1 MSRPHIRGPGY
12 SGSMSAPGYEVPYA
26 SNYDSEN
33 QFFTG
38 AVPGSS
44 YVGDVGDHWYAY
56 PTTIG
61 FPTFLYDIFGG
72 DDKGSGRASHGGH
85 GHGGGRGGGGRGGE
99 RGDGEFPWTTFAW
112 ASLAVVGAGV
122 LVFAVTKGGK

>member
-12 SGSMSAPGYEVPYA
+12 SGSMGAPGYEVPYA

-38 AVPGSS
+38 AAP
-44 YVGDVGDHWYAY
+44 YAEVGGVGEHWYAY
-56 PTTIG
+56 PSIVGPETL
-61 FPTFLYDIFGG
+61 LYDIFSGDKKGG
-72 DDKGSGRASHGGH
+72 RSHGGH
-85 GHGGGRGGGGRGGE
+85 GHGGGGGS
-99 RGDGEFPWTTFAW
+99 DNEFPWTTFAW

-122 LVFAVTKGGK
+122 LVFAMTKGRKA